1 MQSVEHKSNNRP
13 PKRKLLP
20 VGSLLVLL
28 LSAMLLASCATAT
41 TATSNA
47 AICSG
52 WKPLT
57 YSTKTD
63 TPATV
68 AQIRA
73 HNLFGIRRGC
83 WKAGQ

>member
-1 MQSVEHKSNNRP
+1 MQNAEHKSNNRP
-13 PKRKLLP
+13 PKSKLLKA
-20 VGSLLVLL
+20 GSVTALL
-28 LSAMLLASCATAT
+28 LSAIVLAGCATAT
-41 TATSNA
+41 TATSSA

-52 WKPLT
+52 WKPIS
-57 YSTKTD
+57 YSTKKD
-63 TPATV
+63 TPETV